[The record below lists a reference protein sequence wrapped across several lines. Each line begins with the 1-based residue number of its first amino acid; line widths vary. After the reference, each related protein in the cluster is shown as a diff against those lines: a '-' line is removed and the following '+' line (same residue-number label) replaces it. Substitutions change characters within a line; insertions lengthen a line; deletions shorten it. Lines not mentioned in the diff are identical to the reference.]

1 MFNFA
6 TVKIRKVLT
15 KSDIKR
21 INSLKRKSKR
31 KENGLFVVE
40 GVKIVRELLASEFN
54 VIQIFALK
62 DEVENFPNA
71 TEVSPKDL
79 DRITHLSSPNKVLA
93 LVEIPQKSRGV
104 EHTKTI
110 LVIDGVNDPGN
121 LGTIIR
127 TADWFG
133 INQIVCSEN
142 SVDCYNSKVI
152 MSTMGSIFRT
162 NITYTHLPTF
172 LKESQLPIYGAL
184 LEGKSIHETKFSNPA
199 IIVMGSESHGI
210 SQDLLQFISHPVTIP
225 GAGNTES
232 LNLGVSTG
240 IFCNE
245 YFRQNN

>member
-40 GVKIVRELLASEFN
+40 GVKIVRELIESDY
-54 VIQIFALK
+54 QIEQLFALK
-62 DEVENFPNA
+62 EELENFPQA
-71 TEVSPKDL
+71 IEVSSKEL
-79 DRITHLSSPNKVLA
+79 ERITHLSSPNKVLA
-93 LVEIPQKSRGV
+93 VVKIPAESLSIDQS
-104 EHTKTI
+104 KTI
-110 LVIDGVNDPGN
+110 LVVDGVNDPGN

-133 INQIVCSEN
+133 INQIVCSQN
-142 SVDCYNSKVI
+142 SVDCFNSKVI

-162 NITYTHLPTF
+162 QITYTDLSSF
-172 LKESQLPIYGAL
+172 LATAQLPIYGAL
-184 LEGKSIHETKFSNPA
+184 LEGKSIYQTEFKNPS

-210 SQDLLQFISHPVTIP
+210 SKELLPLITHPVTIP
-225 GAGNTES
+225 GAGQTES

-245 YFRQNN
+245 YYRQNS